1 MSLMVVAGI
10 NVAVFYGTGIFAE
23 VRGLPAGADASP
35 RVKAV
40 TALSLAVWVVVLI
53 CGRMITFFRPPFFH

>member
-1 MSLMVVAGI
+1 MAVAGI

-23 VRGLPAGADASP
+23 VRGLPAGADASA
-35 RVKAV
+35 RVKVV
-40 TALSLAVWVVVLI
+40 TGISLAGWVGVLI